1 MRFIFVGAIII
12 IFFSLIRL
20 IMELLQF
27 IQLRLRY
34 LLDWVNWIECTLFA
48 CAIIFAW
55 VFHTNCLCPF
65 EWQWQVGA
73 AAVFLGWINLII
85 FFRKL
90 PLTGIFVVMFVD
102 IFYTFLKMIILSFL
116 LVIAFS
122 LAFYM
127 AFFEPG
133 EEFEVSIVPTVEP
146 LLHVK
151 YSSERRITCFI
162 RTLD

>member
-1 MRFIFVGAIII
+1 MRFIFVSAIII

-20 IMELLQF
+20 MMEVLQL

-34 LLDWVNWIECTLFA
+34 LLDWVNWIECTLFV

-55 VFHTNCLCPF
+55 IFHTDCYCPF
-65 EWQWQVGA
+65 EWQWQIGA
-73 AAVFLGWINLII
+73 GAVFLGWMDLII
-85 FFRKL
+85 FLRKL

-102 IFYTFLKMIILSFL
+102 IFYTFLKMIVLSFL

-133 EEFEVSIVPTVEP
+133 EQFEVSI
-146 LLHVK
+146 
-151 YSSERRITCFI
+151 
-162 RTLD
+162 TLSCMPS